1 MEHGTPELDGIH
13 HLKLPVSDLQRS
25 QEWYKS
31 RLGYELEMEFVEQ
44 GKLMGVAL
52 SHPRGGPPLALRL
65 DPERAAAAAG
75 FDYFAIGVPTK
86 ADLEAWAQRLT
97 KLGERHA
104 GVHRASMGWILPHL
118 GDPDGHE
125 LRFYT
130 TERHTDAR
138 PGGQVRV
145 VEDARETAE
154 RLEAQAMESSET
166 ER

>member
-1 MEHGTPELDGIH
+1 
-13 HLKLPVSDLQRS
+13 
-25 QEWYKS
+25 
-31 RLGYELEMEFVEQ
+31 
-44 GKLMGVAL
+44 
-52 SHPRGGPPLALRL
+52 
-65 DPERAAAAAG
+65 
-75 FDYFAIGVPTK
+75 
-86 ADLEAWAQRLT
+86 
-97 KLGERHA
+97 
-104 GVHRASMGWILPHL
+104 MGWILPHL